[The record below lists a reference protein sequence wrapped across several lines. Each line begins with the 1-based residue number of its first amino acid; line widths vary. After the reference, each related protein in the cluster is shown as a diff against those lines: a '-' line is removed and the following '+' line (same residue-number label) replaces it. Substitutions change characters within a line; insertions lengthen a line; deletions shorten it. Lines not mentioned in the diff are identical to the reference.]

1 MMTFLDNFE
10 RQFSNNSFGIG
21 INKHWIRW
29 YKGRSRDRWQLT
41 RDLTVEE
48 MGNDQ
53 KSTEAAVEESLEQ
66 GSLERVWKVRNFK
79 KRKWERENVV
89 DEIDKYRKGVE
100 DDAPISTVASKK
112 LQKDYVTTDEAVKI
126 INDHREKNFEEE
138 RIPYK
143 KYDPYM
149 EWEAIEKDAVR
160 MEKTKRRLHGGIT

>member
-1 MMTFLDNFE
+1 MESEKFQKEKVVKEKTVGRQETAPIRYTGFIGQCERDFTESHLDTSPQRIYSE
-10 RQFSNNSFGIG
+10 
-21 INKHWIRW
+21 
-29 YKGRSRDRWQLT
+29 L
-41 RDLTVEE
+41 
-48 MGNDQ
+48 
-53 KSTEAAVEESLEQ
+53 
-66 GSLERVWKVRNFK
+66 
-79 KRKWERENVV
+79 VV